1 MVVKPNTPALQ
12 VVSTHCEADLSTDVL
27 SMIEAKNEQGE
38 WLRANRK
45 AIEAIN
51 EWVESNGS
59 FTHFQRAF

>member
-1 MVVKPNTPALQ
+1 MVVKPNTAELE

-27 SMIEAKNEQGE
+27 SMIEGKNEQGE
-38 WLRANRK
+38 WLRANHK

-51 EWVESNGS
+51 EWAESNGS